1 MARPIWKGSVSFGLV
16 TIPVTLFS
24 AENRE
29 EEISFHMLD
38 RENHA
43 RIKYKRVNEVT
54 GEEVPWE
61 RIVKGYEYE
70 DGQYVFLGE
79 EDFKRAAVE
88 ATQTVAIE
96 DFVDRGAVDYAYFDK
111 PYYLVPGKGGER
123 AYALLRETLERTGK
137 IGIARV
143 VLRTKQYLAALIPEG
158 DALLLDLVRYPTEL
172 RKPEEIGITEAV
184 KKAGKLRPQELAM
197 AEQLVET
204 MTSEWEPEKY
214 RDEYRDK
221 LMKWI
226 EQKVK
231 KGEMGPA
238 AATSDAEDD
247 EDAPAPISIVDLLKR
262 SVEGRGQPGRGGARP
277 KSESA
282 GGRGAGRRAE
292 GAVKKKSPRR
302 AGGERKAPARRKAG

>member
-54 GEEVPWE
+54 GEEVPWD

-96 DFVDRGAVDYAYFDK
+96 DFVDRDAVDYSYFDK

-123 AYALLRETLERTGK
+123 AYALLRETLERTNK

-143 VLRTKQYLAALIPEG
+143 VLRTKQYLAAMIPEG

-172 RKPEEIGITEAV
+172 RKPEDIGIPEAV
-184 KKAGKLRPQELAM
+184 KKAGKLKPQELAM

-226 EQKVK
+226 EQKVR

-238 AATSDAEDD
+238 APTPRAQED

-262 SVEGRGQPGRGGARP
+262 SVEGRGQPGRGAAKAGA
-277 KSESA
+277 E
-282 GGRGAGRRAE
+282 GRGAGRRAE
-292 GAVKKKSPRR
+292 GAVKKKAPRR
-302 AGGERKAPARRKAG
+302 ASGERKAPARRKAG

>member
-54 GEEVPWE
+54 GEEVPWD

-96 DFVDRGAVDYAYFDK
+96 DFVDRDAVDYAYFDK

-123 AYALLRETLERTGK
+123 AYALLRETLERTNK

-143 VLRTKQYLAALIPEG
+143 VLRTKQYLAAMIPEG

-172 RKPEEIGITEAV
+172 RKPEDIGIPEAV
-184 KKAGKLRPQELAM
+184 KKAGKLKPQELAM

-226 EQKVK
+226 EQKVR

-238 AATSDAEDD
+238 APTPGAEED

-262 SVEGRGQPGRGGARP
+262 SVEGRGQPGRGAARTKAGA
-277 KSESA
+277 E
-282 GGRGAGRRAE
+282 GRGAGRRAE
-292 GAVKKKSPRR
+292 GAVKKKAPRR
-302 AGGERKAPARRKAG
+302 ASGERKAPARRKAG

>member
-70 DGQYVFLGE
+70 DGQYVFLGD

-96 DFVDRGAVDYAYFDK
+96 DFVDRDAVDSVYFDK

-123 AYALLRETLERTGK
+123 AYTLLCETLKRTNK

-158 DALLLDLVRYPTEL
+158 EALVLDLVRYPAEL
-172 RKPEEIGITEAV
+172 RTPEELGITEAV
-184 KKAGKLRPQELAM
+184 RKVGKLKPQELAM
-197 AEQLVET
+197 AEQLVDA

-221 LMKWI
+221 LMAWI
-226 EQKVK
+226 EKKVER
-231 KGEMGPA
+231 GEMGPA
-238 AATSDAEDD
+238 AAVEGAE
-247 EDAPAPISIVDLLKR
+247 EEEAPAPISIVDLLKR
-262 SVEGRGQPGRGGARP
+262 SVEGRGKPASRAR
-277 KSESA
+277 KTATEQ
-282 GGRGAGRRAE
+282 AGRRAA
-292 GAVKKKSPRR
+292 GPSRSRKKSEKRSTR
-302 AGGERKAPARRKAG
+302 APARRKAG